1 MLTFVMLEQL
11 QSRTPERAIQSV
23 YANQR
28 EDTGPLRVHDIGVR
42 DARLLCDIVNADIIV
57 RVE

>member
-1 MLTFVMLEQL
+1 MLEQL